1 MDKDPVCVH
10 IIDKKK
16 MLTTVSGK
24 PSNINFSL
32 SARDNNTDNND

>member
-1 MDKDPVCVH
+1 MH